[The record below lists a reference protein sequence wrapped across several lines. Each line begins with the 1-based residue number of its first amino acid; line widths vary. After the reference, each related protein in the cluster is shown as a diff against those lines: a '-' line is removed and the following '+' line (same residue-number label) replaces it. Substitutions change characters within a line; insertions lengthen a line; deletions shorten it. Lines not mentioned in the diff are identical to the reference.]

1 MTHIPEPTIRVC
13 VDPTN
18 PGQFFACCG
27 LLELANRLWN
37 GAEGW
42 FDHGEYLIRTKATEA
57 SLSKILTMAHDLRI
71 SENDTQSPNGEGSE
85 DEGENNADEK
95 AMPIAIVS
103 PIILLLDW
111 WNDKSLKTWAGSMDP
126 RKIFV
131 AMCNAIDTQ
140 NNDPFNQSQ
149 VVFDAQANSETDA
162 QSKRIEKP
170 KKREPFYFDG
180 RRGDSARPTDVGFS
194 TDSLMNTLAHPVV
207 EALCLVGLQRCRP
220 RPTPTPR
227 VFDYFTW
234 HIPLP
239 VSVVPAAVSGL
250 IGDGDCYHFANA
262 FRTDQRKHKAFMP
275 ATRIPRSSQ

>member
-1 MTHIPEPTIRVC
+1 MTHIQETTISVRV
-13 VDPTN
+13 DSSN

-27 LLELANRLWN
+27 LLELANRLWD

-42 FDHGEYLIRTKATEA
+42 FDQGEYLISTQAAEA

-71 SENDTQSPNGEGSE
+71 SGSNAQSANGEGSE
-85 DEGENNADEK
+85 DEGENASDEK

-103 PIILLLDW
+103 PILLVLDW
-111 WNDKSLKTWAGSMDP
+111 WKDKSLKTWAGSMDP
-126 RKIFV
+126 RKIFL

-149 VVFDAQANSETDA
+149 VVFDPQSER
-162 QSKRIEKP
+162 KEKP

-180 RRGDSARPTDVGFS
+180 SRGDSARPIDVGFS
-194 TDSLMNTLAHPVV
+194 TDSLMNTFAHPAV
-207 EALCLVGLQRCRP
+207 EALCLVGLQRCQP
-220 RPTPTPR
+220 RSTRTPR

-234 HIPLP
+234 HIPVP

-250 IGDGDCYHFANA
+250 IGNGDCYRFENA